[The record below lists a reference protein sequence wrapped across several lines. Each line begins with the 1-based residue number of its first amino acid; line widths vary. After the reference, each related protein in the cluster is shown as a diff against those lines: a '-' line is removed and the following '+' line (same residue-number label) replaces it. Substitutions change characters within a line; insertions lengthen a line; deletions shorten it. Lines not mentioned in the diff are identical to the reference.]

1 MRSEFFTGFFDGI
14 LTIRISGPFTERFF
28 NICKHRKLNIFDIK
42 RKGDGLVVFKTD
54 VKSYRE
60 MRTPARRTKSRIKI
74 LKKFGLPFLIKRF
87 KKRFPTGIGIIII
100 LLMLGY
106 ANSHVMGITVFGNS
120 QISTN
125 EINSALKECGISL
138 GTRTSSINNDT
149 VRNKMMNKLDKLA
162 WIGINAGGSRVY
174 IEIVERIEQDNSAG
188 LKGSACNLVA
198 AKDGIIKHTEIRSGQ
213 TLVKNGSGVLRGDIL
228 VSGIEDNNISGFSF
242 TEAKGDVF
250 AETRYKKSREYSFKY
265 KEKCYSGKTKNK
277 YSISI
282 MNIELP
288 FYIKKESPYDFSDF
302 NESTKEYKTPFELIP
317 SLFIKKGEYIEFN
330 EVEKTRTVDEAVRQ
344 GTEELTSELKN
355 KLSDN
360 AEIKECKTYHTL
372 TEHGG
377 VDVTVELICIENI
390 AVQSPI
396 FSSP

>member
-1 MRSEFFTGFFDGI
+1 MRSELFTGFFDGI

-28 NICKHRKLNIFDIK
+28 NICKHRRLNVFDIK
-42 RKGDGLVVFKTD
+42 RKGEGLVVFKTD

-74 LKKFGLPFLIKRF
+74 LKKFGAPFMIKRF
-87 KKRFPTGIGIIII
+87 KKRLPAGIGIIII

-125 EINSALKECGISL
+125 EINAALEECGISL

-174 IEIVERIEQDNSAG
+174 IEIVERLEKDNSAG
-188 LKGSACNLVA
+188 FKGGPCNLVA
-198 AKDGIIKHTEIRSGQ
+198 AKDGIIKHTEIRNGQ
-213 TLVKNGSGVLRGDIL
+213 TLVKNGSGVMSGDIL
-228 VSGIEDNNISGFSF
+228 VSGIEDNTVNGYSF
-242 TEAKGDVF
+242 TEARGDVF
-250 AETRYKKSREYSFKY
+250 AETRYKKSREYSSKY

-282 MNIELP
+282 MNFELP
-288 FYIKKESPYDFSDF
+288 LYIKKDSPYNFSDF
-302 NESTKEYKTPFELIP
+302 TEETKEYKTPFEIIP
-317 SLFIKKGEYIEFN
+317 SVFIKKSEHIEFY
-330 EVEKTRTVDEAVRQ
+330 EVERTRSAEEAVSQ
-344 GTEELTSELKN
+344 GAKELTAELKN
-355 KLSDN
+355 ELGDS
-360 AEIKECKTYHTL
+360 AEIKEYNTYHTL

-377 VDVTVELICIENI
+377 VEVTVELICIENI
-390 AVQSPI
+390 AIQSPI

>member
-1 MRSEFFTGFFDGI
+1 MRSELFTGFFDGI

-28 NICKHRKLNIFDIK
+28 NICKHRKLNVFDIK
-42 RKGDGLVVFKTD
+42 RKGEGLVVFKTD

-74 LKKFGLPFLIKRF
+74 LKKFGAPFMIKRF
-87 KKRFPTGIGIIII
+87 KKRLPAGIGIIII

-125 EINSALKECGISL
+125 EINSALEECGISL

-162 WIGINAGGSRVY
+162 WLGINAGGSRVY
-174 IEIVERIEQDNSAG
+174 IEVVERLEQDNSAG
-188 LKGSACNLVA
+188 FKGGACNLVA

-213 TLVKNGSGVLRGDIL
+213 TLVKNGSGVMSGDIL
-228 VSGIEDNNISGFSF
+228 VSGIEDNNVNGYSL
-242 TEAKGDVF
+242 TEARGDVF
-250 AETRYKKSREYSFKY
+250 AETQYKKSREYSLEY

-282 MNIELP
+282 MNFEVPL
-288 FYIKKESPYDFSDF
+288 YLKKDSPYDLSDF
-302 NESTKEYKTPFELIP
+302 TENTKEYKTPFEVIP
-317 SLFIKKGEYIEFN
+317 SVFVKKGEYIEFH
-330 EVEKTRTVDEAVRQ
+330 EVEKTRSADEAVMQ
-344 GTEELTSELKN
+344 GAAELTAELKN
-355 KLSDN
+355 ELDN
-360 AEIKECKTYHTL
+360 NVEIKECTTYHSL
-372 TEHGG
+372 TERGG
-377 VDVTVELICIENI
+377 VEVTVELICIENI